1 MGAIGGLPDAG
12 AEPVVL
18 GVGVPHVRVAHRRRL
33 LPPLSFPAAA
43 REVERERERDWGRR
57 RRAVAERYIAG
68 WEVRNPS
75 RGRAGLRWADNAVH
89 AGPD

>member
-43 REVERERERDWGRR
+43 REVERERERLGKAATRGCGALYSR
-57 RRAVAERYIAG
+57 VGGAE
-68 WEVRNPS
+68 P
-75 RGRAGLRWADNAVH
+75 
-89 AGPD
+89 

>member
-18 GVGVPHVRVAHRRRL
+18 GVGVPHVGVAHRCRL

-43 REVERERERDWGRR
+43 REVERERERERLGKAATRSCGALYSR
-57 RRAVAERYIAG
+57 VGGAE
-68 WEVRNPS
+68 P
-75 RGRAGLRWADNAVH
+75 
-89 AGPD
+89 

>member
-43 REVERERERDWGRR
+43 REVEREREIGEGGDAR
-57 RRAVAERYIAG
+57 
-68 WEVRNPS
+68 
-75 RGRAGLRWADNAVH
+75 LRSAI
-89 AGPD
+89 

>member
-43 REVERERERDWGRR
+43 REVERERLGKAATRGCGALYSR
-57 RRAVAERYIAG
+57 VGGAE
-68 WEVRNPS
+68 P
-75 RGRAGLRWADNAVH
+75 
-89 AGPD
+89 